1 MADPLDCDASAV
13 RGALSRRKFLTA
25 AAQGASVLA
34 VPSLT
39 GCLAPRPAKRVLTSD
54 LSVPAPFQ
62 ASLPLLPRLRPKP
75 SPDGISRVALTAGP
89 GSVSIF
95 ANSPTAVR
103 AYNGIFPGPIIEVD
117 TAQRL
122 LLLLT
127 NRLSDP
133 IVNHLHG
140 GRTPASSDGFPMDL
154 IVPMTPLTISPDLSQ
169 VGTAGKGD
177 GWQVFDYPNQQRATM
192 LWYHDHRMDHTGSQ
206 VWGGLAGVYILRDE
220 EERAL
225 KLPSEDR
232 ELVLVIADRSFDSQ
246 AQLKYPVTQDG
257 MLDEQYM
264 GGVLGDVILVNGVPW
279 PSHRVATGRYRL
291 RLLNA
296 SNARDYT
303 LELDRTMPIGY
314 QFTQIGSDGGLLQ
327 KPIHRRKINL
337 APGERIDL
345 LVDFRGCP
353 LGMPIRLLNTRES
366 GVMGHI
372 MQFIPTQSVA
382 EAATLPDTL
391 SALDLPTPSAGM
403 VERTFDFKYNRLKKI
418 WTVNGLAYDPNRIDA
433 KPRLNSTEIWHLRT
447 DFTHPL
453 HLHLVHFGV
462 LQHGGKPTAA
472 DMGWKDTVSMV
483 AGETSTIIIPFKGF
497 TGRYVFHCHN
507 LEHEDM
513 RMMANFEVVA

>member
-1 MADPLDCDASAV
+1 M
-13 RGALSRRKFLTA
+13 
-25 AAQGASVLA
+25 
-34 VPSLT
+34 
-39 GCLAPRPAKRVLTSD
+39 
-54 LSVPAPFQ
+54 
-62 ASLPLLPRLRPKP
+62 LRPKP
-75 SPDGISRVALTAGP
+75 SPDGISRVALTARP
-89 GSVSIF
+89 GSASIF
-95 ANSPTAVR
+95 AGTPTAVR
-103 AYNGIFPGPIIEVD
+103 AYDGIFPGPIIEVD

-127 NRLSDP
+127 NQLSEP

-140 GRTPASSDGFPMDL
+140 GRTPPDSDGFPMDL
-154 IVPMTPLTISPDLSQ
+154 IAPMAPLTIPPDLSQ
-169 VGTAGKGD
+169 VGSARKGD
-177 GWQVFDYPNQQRATM
+177 GWQVYDYPNQQRAAM

-206 VWGGLAGVYILRDE
+206 VWGGLAGAYLLRDE
-220 EERAL
+220 EERSL
-225 KLPSEDR
+225 KLPSGDR

-257 MLDEQYM
+257 MLEGQYM

-327 KPIHRRKINL
+327 KPISRRYIHL

-345 LVDFRGCP
+345 LLDFSGCP
-353 LGMPIRLLNTRES
+353 LGTPIRLLNTS
-366 GVMGHI
+366 GAGALGNI

-382 EAATLPDTL
+382 ETARIPETL
-391 SALDLPTPSAGM
+391 STLQLPVPIAGM
-403 VERTFDFKYNRLKKI
+403 VERTFDFKYSRLKKV

-453 HLHLVHFGV
+453 HLHLVHFVV
-462 LQHGGKPTAA
+462 LQHDGKPTPA